1 MIDERKF
8 KLDNGVL
15 EECSRNALFKLVR
28 EQKRFIEEFSH
39 NKRENV

>member
-15 EECSRNALFKLVR
+15 ERSRNALFKLVG